1 MTMPHWITEYTAPT
15 SDIHIVKGSEFHQPG
30 RPMIITL
37 FIYFLLWTDI
47 IYSQPTMKSPGL
59 LIFAQI

>member
-15 SDIHIVKGSEFHQPG
+15 SGSEFHQPG